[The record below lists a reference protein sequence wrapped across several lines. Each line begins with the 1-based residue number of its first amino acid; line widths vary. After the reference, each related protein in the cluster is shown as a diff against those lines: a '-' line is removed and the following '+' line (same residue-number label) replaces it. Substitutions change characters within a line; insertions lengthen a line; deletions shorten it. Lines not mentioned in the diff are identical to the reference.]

1 MRPLLPGEL
10 PFASRRL
17 QVCVG
22 AGGVGKTTLA
32 AAIALRAAVAGRK
45 ALVCTID
52 PARRLADSLGLPELG
67 HDRRRVPV
75 ERFAAAGLEP
85 RGELWA
91 MMLDLKRSWDELIAR
106 HAPSVEQR
114 DRIYANRFY
123 RQLSS
128 ALAGSQE
135 YIAVEKLYELSQTT
149 DYDLIVLDTPPTA
162 HALDFLDAPNRVV
175 DFLDNDAARW
185 LLTPAL
191 AAGKI
196 GLGLFGRGGGR
207 LFRGISELT
216 GAETLRELADFMLS
230 LSGMYE
236 GFKERAGKVKKLL
249 ASPEAGFVLVTTPKP
264 LTVGEALQF
273 HGALEKSGLAVG
285 AVIANRVH
293 ADIRAPGGDELARAG
308 RSDGLPEDLV
318 RRIDRALSDA
328 RALRHGDEEQ
338 LARLR
343 RAGIE
348 PFALMRRDRDV
359 HDLGALWSLT
369 EPLAAKGD
377 AA

>member
-1 MRPLLPGEL
+1 MRTLLAGEL

-17 QVCVG
+17 QICVG

-45 ALVCTID
+45 AVVCTID
-52 PARRLADSLGLPELG
+52 PARRLADSLGLGELG
-67 HDRRRVPV
+67 NEERRVSP
-75 ERFAAAGLEP
+75 ERLEAAGLRP
-85 RGELWA
+85 KGELWA
-91 MMLDLKRSWDELIAR
+91 MMLDLGRSWDELIAR
-106 HAPSVEQR
+106 HAPSPEQR
-114 DRIYANRFY
+114 ERIYANRFY
-123 RQLSS
+123 QQLSN

-135 YIAVEKLYELSQTT
+135 YIAVEKLYELAQSR

-175 DFLDNDAARW
+175 DFLDNEAARW

-191 AAGKI
+191 AAGKM

-216 GAETLRELADFMLS
+216 GADTLRELAEFMLS

-236 GFKERAGKVKKLL
+236 GFKDRAARVKKLL
-249 ASPEAGFVLVTTPKP
+249 AGPDSGFVLVTTPQP
-264 LTVGEALQF
+264 LTVGEALQL
-273 HGALEKSGLAVG
+273 HAALGKGGLHVG
-285 AVIANRVH
+285 AVVANRVH
-293 ADIRAPGGDELARAG
+293 SPVQAPPRGELAAAGRRAG
-308 RSDGLPEDLV
+308 LPRELTE
-318 RRIDRALSDA
+318 RIGQALDDA
-328 RALRHGDEEQ
+328 RSLWAGDEEQ

-348 PFALMRRDRDV
+348 PRVLPRHERDV
-359 HDLGALWSLT
+359 HDIAALWALT
-369 EPLAAKGD
+369 EPLSRP
-377 AA
+377 